1 MKEKLYG
8 IDNKVGAP
16 ILPTSETIGLYIC
29 LFEPPRISCEISD
42 IGVGERKYT
51 SSFIIEMKGEIFG
64 SNAEMFKHRT
74 CEINIETT
82 PETVQDT
89 LGVLGFYDT
98 DFYNQYGY
106 LGRVH
111 LNLNIQFIRDL
122 ISFLTLHNLET
133 NRHADKYQ
141 PEESENVN
149 QFPLT
154 AIKTVDLWIEN
165 EQRFREAPNSTRRRI
180 TYDVTKVE
188 FHLWRDLFS
197 NSLTKVRELLRT
209 SRTFCQNAKARGYSG
224 PYGKYGPEVS
234 PLSQN
239 AVTWSLLGAVRAC
252 YTKYDH
258 DPDDEIRRIASHIV
272 RENPSYKQLRDEE
285 AIIRAFND
293 QEGYEAVKKLIDEL
307 DI

>member
-188 FHLWRDLFS
+188 FYFWRDSLS
-197 NSLTKVRELLRT
+197 NYLTKVRELLRT
-209 SRTFCQNAKARGYSG
+209 SRTFCQNAEATAPSG
-224 PYGKYGPEVS
+224 AEVS
-234 PLSQN
+234 PLSLY
-239 AVTWSLLGAVRAC
+239 AVHWSLLGAVRAC
-252 YTKYDH
+252 YTEYDGSR
-258 DPDDEIRRIASHIV
+258 DEIEIRSIASHIV
-272 RENPSYKQLRDEE
+272 SENPSYKQLGDEE